1 MSASIRRYVSER
13 EDFEFNR
20 GFNDNELA
28 ACNLRQAFLK
38 KFIIGFDTNL
48 YKTQE

>member
-1 MSASIRRYVSER
+1 MSASIRRYVAER
-13 EDFEFNR
+13 EEFEFNR
-20 GFNDNELA
+20 GFNQKELA
-28 ACNLRQAFLK
+28 ATSLRQAFLK